1 MSRSAVKVIG
11 ITIGD
16 PAGIGPEVTAKAL
29 VNLKN
34 SKHVSFVIIGDEFSR
49 KKYFSRI
56 MGPSVYCS
64 VGGRLDQKTFAP
76 GKTTLQSARL
86 SYAFLEKSVEL
97 LKNRM
102 IRTVVTA
109 PVSKESINAV
119 DPDFVGHTEYYAGHF
134 GIKKYDM
141 MFVSEE
147 FKSVIVTRHVPLTD
161 VSKLLTKKKI
171 LDSIVLVHESLQK
184 YFRIKRPAIG
194 VCGLNPHAGE
204 GGKIGREEKTVIIPA
219 IEKALR
225 MGLNVAGPF
234 AGDTM
239 FIPRRRKAF
248 DAVISM
254 YHDQGLIAIKSLH
267 FDSVVNLTIGLPF
280 VRTSPAHGTAF
291 DIAGRGRADAS
302 SMVHAIKL
310 AMSLSS

>member
-16 PAGIGPEVTAKAL
+16 PAGIGPEVTSKAL
-29 VNLKN
+29 AKLKN
-34 SKHVSFVIIGDEFSR
+34 SQHVSFVIIGDEISR
-49 KKYFSRI
+49 KKYFSRLA
-56 MGPSVYCS
+56 GHSVYCC
-64 VGGRLDQKTFAP
+64 VGGRMDHKSFSP
-76 GKTTLQSARL
+76 GKTNRLCAKL
-86 SYAFLEKSVEL
+86 SYAFLEKSAEL
-97 LKNRM
+97 LKSNM
-102 IRTVVTA
+102 IQAVVTA

-119 DPDFVGHTEYYAGHF
+119 DPHFVGHTEFYAGRF

-147 FKSVIVTRHVPLTD
+147 FKSVIVTRHVPLID
-161 VSKLLTKKKI
+161 VPKLLTKQKI
-171 LDSIVLVHESLQK
+171 LDSIVLVNGALQK
-184 YFRIKRPAIG
+184 YFGIRRPSIA

-204 GGKIGREEKTVIIPA
+204 GGKIGSEEKTVIIPA
-219 IEKALR
+219 IAKARQL
-225 MGLNVAGPF
+225 GVEVAGPF

-239 FIPRRRKAF
+239 FIPRQRKAF
-248 DAVISM
+248 DTVICM

-302 SMVHAIKL
+302 SMVQAINL
-310 AMSLSS
+310 AISLSS